1 MKHRDLLLPCR
12 AVKGLASLA
21 SPLSLLLRR
30 VGGAGCH
37 DHAYEAVPALAQ
49 GRNLAESTCGRCRSF
64 AGEGRARIYVMPLTV
79 VPPTPA
85 PYTARLAGFEL
96 VLLAG
101 MF

>member
-1 MKHRDLLLPCR
+1 MTMPMRQCLPRPR
-12 AVKGLASLA
+12 AEISRSRL
-21 SPLSLLLRR
+21 
-30 VGGAGCH
+30 VG
-37 DHAYEAVPALAQ
+37 DVAV
-49 GRNLAESTCGRCRSF
+49 F